1 MNVSLDTVQRDVAAA
16 PRAQGV
22 NWPRISVVVCSHNG
36 ARTIR
41 DTLKGILRLEYPAY
55 EVIVVDDGST
65 DGTTTIVRDYGFHL
79 ISTEYRGLSSAR
91 NTGMQVAQ
99 GEIIAYIDD
108 DAYPDRHWLT
118 YLASVFQHTDHV
130 GVGGPNLAL
139 PGEGPI
145 DDRVANA
152 PGGSVHA
159 LITGRQAEYILGC
172 NMAFR
177 KATLQSI
184 GGFDPRFR
192 TAGDDVDV
200 CWRLGQ
206 RGWTLG
212 FHPSA
217 LVWHHRCYSVRDYWK
232 QQKDYGEAEAI
243 LEQKWPQKY
252 NEFGHLS
259 WRAHLYGQGLAQA
272 LTWGRG
278 RLYQGM
284 WGDVLAPSLDQPAP
298 QLFSAL
304 HLMPGW
310 YLIMASLAVL
320 SALAVLWSPLLLA
333 LPVLAVAAAVPIL
346 QAVHSAHQAL
356 LTSSPRTA
364 TAHLKRYL
372 LTVVLYLIQPIARL
386 YGRLSHG
393 RTPWRRH
400 GIHKLVWPKVSYL
413 TSWSERRQSA
423 MERLETIAAKL
434 RMEGKLVH
442 HGGDFNRWHLQLQ
455 GGMIGRARTLLT
467 VEEGSAGKQMARFRI
482 WPVASAQ
489 GLGFI
494 LLFAILAVLAGLDHA
509 WSAATVLGA
518 IALALMGRLWLE
530 CSRAVSSLLES
541 IQHVSPGEA
550 R

>member
-1 MNVSLDTVQRDVAAA
+1 VSLDTVQQDFTETPIPQDA
-16 PRAQGV
+16 
-22 NWPRISVVVCSHNG
+22 NWPHISVVVCSYNG

-41 DTLKGILRLEYPAY
+41 DTLRGLLRLAYPTY

-65 DGTTTIVRDYGFHL
+65 DGTAAIAREYGFHL
-79 ISTEYRGLSSAR
+79 LSTEHQGLSSAR
-91 NTGMQVAQ
+91 NTGMQFAT

-118 YLASVFQHTDHV
+118 YFASVFQHTDHV

-139 PGEGPI
+139 EGDSPI
-145 DDRVANA
+145 DEGVANT

-159 LITGRQAEYILGC
+159 LITDRKAAYIPGC

-177 KATLQSI
+177 KVTLQSI

-200 CWRLGQ
+200 CWRLRQ

-217 LVWHHRCYSVRDYWK
+217 LVWHHRRNSVRDYWK
-232 QQKDYGEAEAI
+232 QQKDYGEAEAM

-284 WGDVLAPSLDQPAP
+284 WGDALSQALDQQAP
-298 QLFSAL
+298 NLFSSL
-304 HLMPGW
+304 HLMPEW
-310 YLIMASLAVL
+310 YLIIASLAVISVL
-320 SALAVLWSPLLLA
+320 SIFWSPLLLA
-333 LPVLAVAAAVPIL
+333 LPALAVAAAVPIL
-346 QAVHSAHQAL
+346 QAVHSAYQAS
-356 LTSSPRTA
+356 LTFSPRTA
-364 TAHLKRYL
+364 TVRLKRYL
-372 LTVVLYLIQPIARL
+372 LTVVFHFIQPIARL

-393 RTPWRRH
+393 LTPWRWR
-400 GIHKLVWPKVSYL
+400 GTRKLFWPRVYHL
-413 TSWSERRQSA
+413 TSWSKQRQST

-434 RMEGKLVH
+434 RMDGKLVH
-442 HGGDFNRWHLQLQ
+442 YGGDVNRWNLQLR
-455 GGMIGRARTLLT
+455 GGMMGSARILLAGG
-467 VEEGSAGKQMARFRI
+467 EGSADKQTTRFRI
-482 WPVASAQ
+482 WPVVSVQ

-494 LLFAILAVLAGLDHA
+494 LLFAVLAGLASLDHA
-509 WSAATVLGA
+509 WIAATVLGA
-518 IALALMGRLWLE
+518 ITITLMGRLWLE
-530 CSRAVSSLLES
+530 CSRAVSDLLES
-541 IQHVSPGEA
+541 IKHVSPGEV